1 MPSII
6 NTNLSSL
13 NSQRSLLT
21 NQSEQQT
28 AVQRLST
35 GKRINS
41 AKDDA
46 AALAIVARFAEQILG
61 SNQATRNTSDGVS
74 LAQTAEGGIQEIS
87 SNLQRLREIAVQSG
101 NDTLSASD
109 RQSLQNEFQT
119 VQSEIQRVTGSTEFN
134 GVQVI
139 GSNQSLTFQVG
150 PNAGPENQITVSTV
164 DVANDANVNPAITTA
179 AVDTAA
185 NANNALSSIDTA
197 IGRVAEIRSDFGT
210 TQNRFE
216 SVVRSNQNASE
227 NLSAARSRI
236 EDADY
241 AQQTANLSRSLILQQ
256 SNLAMLAQANANPSR
271 VLSLLNG

>member
-13 NSQRSLLT
+13 TSQRTLNL

-28 AVQRLST
+28 SLQRLST

-61 SNQATRNTSDGVS
+61 SNQAVRNTSDGVS

-87 SNLQRLREIAVQSG
+87 SNLQRMRELAVQSSNG
-101 NDTLSASD
+101 TLSSSD
-109 RQSLQNEFQT
+109 RQSLQIEFQT
-119 VQSEIQRVTGSTEFN
+119 AQAEIQRVSGGTEFN

-164 DVANDANVNPAITTA
+164 DVANDPNVNPALAGA
-179 AVDTAA
+179 AIDTAA
-185 NANNALSSIDTA
+185 GANSALNTLDTA
-197 IGRVAEIRSDFGT
+197 IGRVSEIRAQFGT
-210 TQNRFE
+210 AQNQFE
-216 SVVRSNQNASE
+216 SSIRSSQTTNV

-236 EDADY
+236 ADADY
-241 AQQTANLSRSLILQQ
+241 AQETANLSRSLILQQ
-256 SNLAMLAQANANPSR
+256 SNLATLAQANASPSR